1 MKKKGYKVYLTR
13 NKDYFISLKYRTHFA
28 NRKKADLFISIHANA
43 TVKHRA
49 KQARGI
55 ETYFLS
61 PARSKRAKRAAALEN
76 RAEIA
81 GMSYNTK
88 NIFLNVLNRT
98 KIIQSQKLGID
109 IQKNMIY
116 HLKKI
121 YGKSIIDG
129 GVREAPFWVLVGAT
143 MPAVL
148 IEVGYISHPKE
159 SRIINSYR
167 YQINIAKAIS
177 NGIDA
182 YFRKNF

>member
-1 MKKKGYKVYLTR
+1 
-13 NKDYFISLKYRTHFA
+13 
-28 NRKKADLFISIHANA
+28 
-43 TVKHRA
+43 
-49 KQARGI
+49 
-55 ETYFLS
+55 
-61 PARSKRAKRAAALEN
+61 
-76 RAEIA
+76 
-81 GMSYNTK
+81 
-88 NIFLNVLNRT
+88 
-98 KIIQSQKLGID
+98 
-109 IQKNMIY
+109 MIY